1 MLPSLSFLK
10 LYPNKAYP
18 NKAHPNKPSQSRLG
32 LKVALIAL
40 CLAITA
46 CGNSRFLKPHKI
58 SIQQGNL
65 ITQTMVDKLKPGMT
79 KRQVEFVLG
88 TPLIADTLNSDQ
100 WNYVYTLHAASG
112 RTIQKNLNVLFIDGR
127 LSEFT
132 GDYKPSEEE

>member
-1 MLPSLSFLK
+1 MLPLLSFFK
-10 LYPNKAYP
+10 PYPNKTSS
-18 NKAHPNKPSQSRLG
+18 NKLNQSHIG
-32 LKVALIAL
+32 LKIALIAL

-100 WNYVYTLHAASG
+100 WNYVYTLRAASG
-112 RTIQKNLNVLFIDGR
+112 RAIQKNLNVLFVDGQ
-127 LSEFT
+127 LSELT
-132 GDYKPSEEE
+132 GDYKPNED